1 MPTLL
6 AITVGGSCAPVV
18 TAVRDY
24 APDFVCFFA
33 SAGPRGSRTMVD
45 GKGNVCGEAP
55 SIVAQTGL
63 RPEQYEVVEL
73 AEPDSLPDCY
83 GAMRAAMGRL
93 AADRADW
100 RRLADYTGGTKTMS
114 AALVL
119 AALEADWEIS
129 LVKGTRPD
137 LVKVLNGSE
146 MAALVNAW
154 EVRARQRMAE
164 ARQLFNQYAYASA
177 GELLESLVRSGPLS
191 PELEREVRQW
201 VALCRA
207 FDAWDRFDHA
217 QARRLLEPYQSRV
230 VPQWRF
236 LKALTSPPAPS
247 PLPKLW
253 ERGGG
258 TGGGV
263 RASGYEPVL
272 DLVRNAERRAARG
285 RYDDAVAR
293 LYRALEMLAQIRL
306 RQRTPPLDT
315 GDLDVSALPEGLR
328 QRYEARRDAT
338 DGKVRL
344 GLRQA
349 YDLLAELGDPLGRV
363 WREHEKRVINALKKR
378 NMSILAHGSMPLAQ
392 GDYQEMAGVVQ
403 MFVEAGLAALGV
415 KLEAPQF
422 PQWEAYV

>member
-6 AITVGGSCAPVV
+6 ALTVGGSCAPVV

-33 SAGPRGSRTMVD
+33 SAGPHGSRAMVD
-45 GKGNVCGEAP
+45 GAGQVCQGAP

-63 RPEQYEVVEL
+63 MPEQYEVVEL
-73 AEPDSLPDCY
+73 AEPDHLPDCY
-83 GAMRAAMGRL
+83 GAMRAALARL
-93 AADRADW
+93 AAGRAGW

-119 AALEADWEIS
+119 AALETDWELS

-154 EVRARQRMAE
+154 EVRARQLMAE
-164 ARQLFNQYAYASA
+164 VRRLFNAYAYASA
-177 GELLESLVRSGPLS
+177 GEVLEGLARTGPLS
-191 PELEREVRQW
+191 VELDHEVRQW

-217 QARRLLEPYQSRV
+217 QARRLLEPYQSRA

-236 LKALTSPPAPS
+236 LKALVG
-247 PLPKLW
+247 L
-253 ERGGG
+253 GQ
-258 TGGGV
+258 
-263 RASGYEPVL
+263 ASGYEPVL

-306 RQRTPPLDT
+306 RQRTPPLET
-315 GDLDVSALPEGLR
+315 GDLDTNALPEKLR
-328 QRYEARRDAT
+328 RKYEAWRDPT
-338 DGKVRL
+338 DGKVRI

-349 YDLLAELGDPLGRV
+349 YDLLAGLEDPLGGV
-363 WREHEKRVINALKKR
+363 WRKHENRVINALKKR
-378 NMSILAHGSMPLAQ
+378 NASILAHGSTPLSQ
-392 GDYQEMAGVVQ
+392 GDYQEMAQVVEA
-403 MFVEAGLAALGV
+403 FIEAGLAALGV
-415 KLEAPQF
+415 KVVAPQF
-422 PQWEAYV
+422 PHWEEK